1 MPEPSKKN
9 PFPWLPFWPEV
20 EENPLKLVLAI
31 IVLALPPRFPHLI
44 HNFR

>member
-31 IVLALPPRFPHLI
+31 IVLGAAAALCFWLL
-44 HNFR
+44 

>member
-20 EENPLKLVLAI
+20 EENPLKLVLAT
-31 IVLALPPRFPHLI
+31 IVLGAAAALCFWLL
-44 HNFR
+44 